1 MAPAPSFR
9 GHLWTYNPVQG
20 SCLLLLLVMSNLL
33 LCQGNSCLSCFP
45 DVFDIP
51 LESLTDLFLNAT
63 MLSHDIS
70 GLSWIMFTEFDEQY
84 AQGKLYYIN
93 ASNNCHT
100 NSLHTPEDK
109 EHIQC
114 MHTSERNH
122 FPKATIPDSDTAQGS
137 LLCGH
142 MAFCA
147 FPS

>member
-1 MAPAPSFR
+1 MHKSRRAVMVPRRNASQENQAPTLTVKEFNK
-9 GHLWTYNPVQG
+9 TG

-33 LCQGNSCLSCFP
+33 LCQGNSCPSCFP
-45 DVFDIP
+45 DMFDIP

-63 MLSHDIS
+63 MLSRDIF

-84 AQGKLYYIN
+84 AQGKLDHTN

-114 MHTSERNH
+114 MHM
-122 FPKATIPDSDTAQGS
+122 S
-137 LLCGH
+137 LLPG
-142 MAFCA
+142 F
-147 FPS
+147 FYRIK